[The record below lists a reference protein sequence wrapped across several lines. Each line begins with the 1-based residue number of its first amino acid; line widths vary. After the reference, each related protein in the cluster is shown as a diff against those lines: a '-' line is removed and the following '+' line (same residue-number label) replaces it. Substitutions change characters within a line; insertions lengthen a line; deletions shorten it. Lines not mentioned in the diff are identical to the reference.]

1 MRVVCQNNNNAVLRM
16 FPVNN
21 NDNTPRLAPPLQPRR
36 FEMFIDGRW
45 TQGSATTQV
54 TRYSPSHEVPVSVY
68 PAAGVDDVQQ
78 AVAAAR
84 RAFDHGAWAR
94 SSGAL
99 RAGVLLRTAALIRQH
114 SEALALQETFE
125 TGKPISQAR
134 SEVLGAAG
142 IWEYAAGQAQ
152 ALHGDSFNNL
162 GDSLL
167 GLVTREPVGV
177 VGLITP
183 WNFPFFILAERL
195 PFILAS
201 GCTVVAKPSEL
212 TSGTTLML
220 AGLMQEAG
228 LPDGVLNVLTGPGAV
243 LGQAIS
249 AHADIDMVSFTGST
263 EVGRLTMAAATGNM
277 KKVGL
282 ELGGKNPQVVFA
294 DADLDA
300 AADAIVFGI
309 CFNAGQ
315 CCVSGSRLI
324 VERSVEQ
331 ALTEKICALLDRVR
345 IGDPLH
351 EGTQIGSITEARHL
365 ERVLGYI
372 EQGRREGA
380 RLLRGGQRIESP
392 TGMYLQPT
400 VFADVTPQ
408 MVIAREEIF
417 GPVLT
422 ITAFDSFEQAM
433 ALANDT
439 PFGLAASLWSRNL
452 ETALQATRQIKAGR
466 VWVNT
471 TIAGGPE
478 LPSGGF
484 KQSGIGREAGRYGV
498 EEYTELKSV
507 HVQLGARTPWVSA

>member
-1 MRVVCQNNNNAVLRM
+1 M
-16 FPVNN
+16 FSVNN
-21 NDNTPRLAPPLQPRR
+21 NDNTPHLALPQQPRL
-36 FEMFIDGRW
+36 FDMFIDGQW
-45 TQGSATTQV
+45 TRGSAVKQV
-54 TRYSPSHEVPVSVY
+54 TRFSPAHDVPVSVY
-68 PAAGVDDVQQ
+68 PSGGVADVQQ

-84 RAFDHGAWAR
+84 RAFDQGPWVR
-94 SSGAL
+94 SGAAF
-99 RAGVLLRTAALIRQH
+99 RAGILLRTAELIRQN
-114 SEALALQETFE
+114 SEALALCETLE
-125 TGKPISQAR
+125 TGKPISQSR
-134 SEVLGAAG
+134 GEVLGAAG
-142 IWEYAAGQAQ
+142 IWEYAAGQAR

-220 AGLMQEAG
+220 AGLMKEAG
-228 LPDGVLNVLTGPGAV
+228 LPDGVLNVLTGPGSV

-249 AHADIDMVSFTGST
+249 EHADIDMVSFTGST
-263 EVGRLTMAAATGNM
+263 EVGRLTMAAAAGNM

-282 ELGGKNPQVVFA
+282 ELGGKNPQIVFA

-324 VERSVEQ
+324 VERSVER
-331 ALTEKICALLDRVR
+331 ALTEKICALLDKVR
-345 IGDPLH
+345 IGEPLE
-351 EGTQIGSITEARHL
+351 EGTQVGSITEGRHL
-365 ERVLGYI
+365 ERVLSYI

-380 RLLRGGQRIESP
+380 LLLRGGQRIDAP
-392 TGMYLQPT
+392 TGLYLQPT

-422 ITAFDSFEQAM
+422 ITAFDDFNEAM
-433 ALANDT
+433 ALANGT
-439 PFGLAASLWSRNL
+439 PFGLAASIWSRDL
-452 ETALQATRQIKAGR
+452 EASMRAMREIKAGR

-484 KQSGIGREAGRYGV
+484 KQSGIGRETGRYGV
-498 EEYTELKSV
+498 EEYTELKAV
-507 HVQLGARTPWVSA
+507 HVQMGPRTPWVSA